1 MKLYYLGHSC
11 FLVDNGLRFLFDP
24 FEKIGYEMD
33 ETYADVVFCSHSHY
47 DHHATNKVQTP
58 NLIDAPFC
66 GRVYSL
72 SVQSLTTSHD
82 EVGGKKRGLNE
93 VFKVYCQS
101 KSFTHLGDIGSVDNA
116 VIEFAKNTDFLFIPV
131 GGCYTIDAKQA
142 KELVDKIQP
151 KHVIPMHYKTD
162 ECNISIAQLNEFTS
176 LFSNVSYY
184 ESGTDISTMNEGVCV
199 ILR

>member
-11 FLVDNGLRFLFDP
+11 FVAGDGLRFMFDP

-47 DHHATNKVQTP
+47 DHHAINKVQTP
-58 NLIDAPFC
+58 NLIDSPFC
-66 GRVYSL
+66 GRIYSL
-72 SVQSLTTSHD
+72 SVQSITTSHD

-93 VFKVYCQS
+93 VFKVYCQG
-101 KSFTHLGDIGSVDNA
+101 KSFTHLGDIGTIDNA

-131 GGCYTIDAKQA
+131 GGYYTIDAKQA

-162 ECNISIAQLNEFTS
+162 DCDINISTIDEFLS
-176 LFSNVSYY
+176 FFPSVSYY
-184 ESGTDISTMNEGVCV
+184 ESGTDIHTMSDGVCV
-199 ILR
+199 ISR